1 MYGGIPSIR
10 PIEAYSW
17 LITANSVDRSSQCL
31 SSTPSLNAGGQE
43 GMLHISNA
51 GGQEGMLH
59 ISWTALMST
68 WPTAFANST
77 PLEDNQR
84 LFEFTAT
91 GGEAPVSL
99 DAQYDL
105 VHPHGKT
112 VMYQS
117 ASVRDVTQVPGALV

>member
-43 GMLHISNA
+43 GMLHIS
-51 GGQEGMLH
+51 
-59 ISWTALMST
+59 WTALMST
-68 WPTAFANST
+68 WPTAFANSP

-105 VHPHGKT
+105 RLEVHPHGKT